1 MEYSTP
7 KAIRQ
12 IKTHNKRP
20 IIVEGKK
27 QCPLQA
33 MSFALN
39 YHVLDIT
46 ETDAQMSVTG
56 IQAVSRVDRFL
67 LK

>member
-7 KAIRQ
+7 NAIRQ
-12 IKTHNKRP
+12 IKSHKEKA
-20 IIVEGKK
+20 IIVEGQKT
-27 QCPLQA
+27 CPLEA

-46 ETDAQMSVTG
+46 ETDAAMMVTG
-56 IQAVSRVDRFL
+56 VQAVTRIQRFVI
-67 LK
+67 K